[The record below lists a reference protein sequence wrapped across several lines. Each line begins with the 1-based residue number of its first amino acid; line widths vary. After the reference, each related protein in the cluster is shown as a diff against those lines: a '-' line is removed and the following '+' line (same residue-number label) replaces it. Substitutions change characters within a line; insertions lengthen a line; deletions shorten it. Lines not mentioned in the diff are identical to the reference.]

1 MNYEIVCMD
10 EKDTVSGNWTMK
22 QVYDYCNSSYGCGGY
37 GYDLK
42 LPSGQGIAVLGYG
55 GSNYK
60 DRTLDEF
67 VAFAEKDIQK
77 VELKGNLLYDYG
89 EIVDNFI
96 ENDSEYDQISALF
109 EKDKGLYT
117 NEEKDVYIQNIYE
130 RINSEEGF
138 PVCFTLNERKLSNE
152 EIFSKIDLDLICKKM
167 FKTNFLTEG
176 NVEDAK
182 IFLLAN
188 YKSSTDNSN
197 YKIENIAVVDEN
209 GKSDF
214 LKIKDGVILSK
225 DNLSIVPE
233 EEIHSIVKD
242 MTKAQISETSN
253 KKITEF
259 DSNETY
265 DKNYMIKY
273 SQFEINNIKETFKK
287 LGIKMQ
293 FQENIDEN
301 IILTLSQKENGKT
314 FVAAYILP
322 HSSYSELR
330 SDLYFCTRNMNL
342 EEKDFIKNIEAFE
355 KLFDKRVNFETK
367 YRISGENMSKNEIKK
382 EYYYNNTTSK
392 KNEKIKTKTR

>member
-55 GSNYK
+55 GSDYK

-138 PVCFTLNERKLSNE
+138 PVCFTLNENKLLSE
-152 EIFSKIDLDLICKKM
+152 EVISKIDSDLI
-167 FKTNFLTEG
+167 
-176 NVEDAK
+176 
-182 IFLLAN
+182 
-188 YKSSTDNSN
+188 
-197 YKIENIAVVDEN
+197 
-209 GKSDF
+209 
-214 LKIKDGVILSK
+214 
-225 DNLSIVPE
+225 
-233 EEIHSIVKD
+233 
-242 MTKAQISETSN
+242 SERTR
-253 KKITEF
+253 
-259 DSNETY
+259 
-265 DKNYMIKY
+265 KY
-273 SQFEINNIKETFKK
+273 SNFSFGK
-287 LGIKMQ
+287 L
-293 FQENIDEN
+293 
-301 IILTLSQKENGKT
+301 
-314 FVAAYILP
+314 
-322 HSSYSELR
+322 
-330 SDLYFCTRNMNL
+330 
-342 EEKDFIKNIEAFE
+342 
-355 KLFDKRVNFETK
+355 
-367 YRISGENMSKNEIKK
+367 
-382 EYYYNNTTSK
+382 
-392 KNEKIKTKTR
+392 

>member
-1 MNYEIVCMD
+1 MNYEIVCVD

-42 LPSGQGIAVLGYG
+42 LPSGQGITVLGYG
-55 GSNYK
+55 GSDYK

-176 NVEDAK
+176 NVENAK

-188 YKSSTDNSN
+188 YKPNTDNSN

-225 DNLSIVPE
+225 DNLTIVPE
-233 EEIHSIVKD
+233 EEIASIVKD

-265 DKNYMIKY
+265 DKDYLIKY
-273 SQFEINNIKETFKK
+273 SQFEIDNIKETFKK

-301 IILTLSQKENGKT
+301 IILTLSQKENEKT
-314 FVAAYILP
+314 FVAAYTLP

-342 EEKDFIKNIEAFE
+342 EEKDFIKNIETFE

-367 YRISGENMSKNEIKK
+367 YRISGESMSKNEIKK
-382 EYYYNNTTSK
+382 EYYNNTTSK

>member
-55 GSNYK
+55 GSDYK

-130 RINSEEGF
+130 RINSEKGF
-138 PVCFTLNERKLSNE
+138 PVCFTLNERKLNNE
-152 EIFSKIDLDLICKKM
+152 EIFSKIDLDLICEKM

-176 NVEDAK
+176 NVEDTK
-182 IFLLAN
+182 IFLVAN

-233 EEIHSIVKD
+233 EEIPSIVKD

-301 IILTLSQKENGKT
+301 IILTLSQKKMKKLLLPFIHYHILHIANYVQIYI
-314 FVAAYILP
+314 FV
-322 HSSYSELR
+322 
-330 SDLYFCTRNMNL
+330 L
-342 EEKDFIKNIEAFE
+342 EI
-355 KLFDKRVNFETK
+355 
-367 YRISGENMSKNEIKK
+367 
-382 EYYYNNTTSK
+382 
-392 KNEKIKTKTR
+392 

>member
-55 GSNYK
+55 GSDCK

-138 PVCFTLNERKLSNE
+138 PVCFTLNERKLNNE

-182 IFLLAN
+182 VFLLAN
-188 YKSSTDNSN
+188 YKPNTDNSN

-225 DNLSIVPE
+225 DNLTIVPE
-233 EEIHSIVKD
+233 EEIPSIVKD
-242 MTKAQISETSN
+242 MTKAQISETGN

-265 DKNYMIKY
+265 DKDYLIKY

-301 IILTLSQKENGKT
+301 IILTLSRKENEKT
-314 FVAAYILP
+314 FVAAYTLP

-342 EEKDFIKNIEAFE
+342 EEKDFIKNIETFE

-382 EYYYNNTTSK
+382 EYYNNTTSK

>member
-22 QVYDYCNSSYGCGGY
+22 QVYDYCNSNYGCGGY

-55 GSNYK
+55 GSDYK

-138 PVCFTLNERKLSNE
+138 PVCFTLNENKLLSE
-152 EIFSKIDLDLICKKM
+152 EVISKIDSDLISEKM
-167 FKTNFLTEG
+167 LKTNFLNKGELENTQ
-176 NVEDAK
+176 

-188 YKSSTDNSN
+188 YKPENDRTY
-197 YKIENIAVVDEN
+197 YKIDNVAVVEEN
-209 GKSDF
+209 GENEI
-214 LKIKDGVILSK
+214 LKIREEMILSK
-225 DNLSIVPE
+225 DYLTIVPE
-233 EEIHSIVKD
+233 ENIPSIVKE
-242 MTKAQISETSN
+242 MTKAQISEISD
-253 KKITEF
+253 KKIITNF
-259 DSNETY
+259 DKIGTFNN
-265 DKNYMIKY
+265 NYTIKFA
-273 SQFEINNIKETFKK
+273 QEEVKKIKSSFQK
-287 LGIKMQ
+287 LGINTN
-293 FQENIDEN
+293 FRENFDNE
-301 IILTLSQKENGKT
+301 IIMLLSKNEKGKNFT
-314 FVAAYILP
+314 ATYKITN
-322 HSSYSELR
+322 SSYAELR
-330 SDLYFCTRNMNL
+330 VDLYFCIKNMNL
-342 EEKDFIKNIEAFE
+342 KEKNFSKTVESFE
-355 KLFDKRVNFETK
+355 KLLDKRTNFDSE
-367 YRISGENMSKNEIKK
+367 YRSSGNIISKK
-382 EYYYNNTTSK
+382 EFNKIYSENVNEE

>member
-1 MNYEIVCMD
+1 MNYEIVCMN

-55 GSNYK
+55 GNDYK

-273 SQFEINNIKETFKK
+273 SKFEINNIKETFKK

-314 FVAAYILP
+314 FVAAYILA

-342 EEKDFIKNIEAFE
+342 EEKDFIKNIETFE

-382 EYYYNNTTSK
+382 EYYNNTTSK
-392 KNEKIKTKTR
+392 KNEKIKIKTR